1 MQMDRIKT
9 KSNNL
14 NYIKN
19 WKRKLE
25 KGNQNK
31 AFAQKYNDLE

>member
-1 MQMDRIKT
+1 MDRIKT

-25 KGNQNK
+25 KDQNK